1 MQSRRSAPSI
11 LFTALAAT
19 VVIVPWAISGSDSGE
34 HQTASE
40 AAPQLT
46 QQPLDNLTVGESI
59 REVHQDTPFSMV
71 ALTSPDL
78 RGTSA
83 RVRARKDDGSW
94 GPWYQA
100 ENLDGVGAD
109 TPGPRGT
116 EPVFV
121 GRTNT
126 VQIAVTRAP
135 QAPPP
140 PPGKRGKVGPAL
152 GYVPANVE
160 APIGQNVTA
169 VLISPPQAP
178 VDVGPLPTAAINP
191 GQPPTIIS
199 RAQWGANESMRCG
212 NTVYD
217 KGIRAGIVHHTAG
230 SNDYAPE
237 DSAGIIR
244 SIYEYHTRELGWC
257 DIAYNAMV
265 DKYGQVFE
273 GRAGG
278 MDKPVE
284 GSHTGGFNIDTWGVA
299 MMGDFD
305 VVPPTEI
312 QVRNTGRLLGW
323 RLGLDHIDP
332 HGTVVLTSAGGSFTH
347 FPRGAT
353 PTLPTIFTHR
363 DVGITDCPGNAA
375 YAQMDRIRDIAA
387 RFNQPPGPADLA
399 DQMRGGAIYNRW
411 QAAGGAAGMLGNPTS
426 PETAGEGATRYATF
440 ERGAVYWSPDSG
452 AEPVSGAIYEAWGT
466 LGFERGV
473 LGLPTSSEIGEPQWI
488 VQNFQHGTLN
498 FDREKGTVT
507 RVVDGVPV
515 ELPPPS
521 PDDQPVQLERFTPI
535 T

>member
-34 HQTASE
+34 HQTASD

-140 PPGKRGKVGPAL
+140 PPGKKGNAGPAL

-191 GQPPTIIS
+191 GQPPTSRTTSSSTSTARCS
-199 RAQWGANESMRCG
+199 RAAQAAWTSPSRDP
-212 NTVYD
+212 TP
-217 KGIRAGIVHHTAG
+217 AG
-230 SNDYAPE
+230 STSTP
-237 DSAGIIR
+237 
-244 SIYEYHTRELGWC
+244 
-257 DIAYNAMV
+257 
-265 DKYGQVFE
+265 
-273 GRAGG
+273 
-278 MDKPVE
+278 
-284 GSHTGGFNIDTWGVA
+284 GV
-299 MMGDFD
+299 
-305 VVPPTEI
+305 
-312 QVRNTGRLLGW
+312 W
-323 RLGLDHIDP
+323 R
-332 HGTVVLTSAGGSFTH
+332 
-347 FPRGAT
+347 
-353 PTLPTIFTHR
+353 
-363 DVGITDCPGNAA
+363 
-375 YAQMDRIRDIAA
+375 
-387 RFNQPPGPADLA
+387 
-399 DQMRGGAIYNRW
+399 
-411 QAAGGAAGMLGNPTS
+411 
-426 PETAGEGATRYATF
+426 
-440 ERGAVYWSPDSG
+440 
-452 AEPVSGAIYEAWGT
+452 
-466 LGFERGV
+466 
-473 LGLPTSSEIGEPQWI
+473 
-488 VQNFQHGTLN
+488 
-498 FDREKGTVT
+498 
-507 RVVDGVPV
+507 
-515 ELPPPS
+515 
-521 PDDQPVQLERFTPI
+521 
-535 T
+535 